1 MGFDPCFTKTTRITN
16 ELLNVPGLQSL
27 PPISGS
33 LYKFFK
39 TMNFELWTFIDLTL
53 ILTLYNHKKQTKA
66 KKKFFWLKKSN
77 HFSNQ
82 LKATKI
88 KTKEP

>member
-39 TMNFELWTFIDLTL
+39 TMNFEL
-53 ILTLYNHKKQTKA
+53 
-66 KKKFFWLKKSN
+66 
-77 HFSNQ
+77 
-82 LKATKI
+82 
-88 KTKEP
+88 